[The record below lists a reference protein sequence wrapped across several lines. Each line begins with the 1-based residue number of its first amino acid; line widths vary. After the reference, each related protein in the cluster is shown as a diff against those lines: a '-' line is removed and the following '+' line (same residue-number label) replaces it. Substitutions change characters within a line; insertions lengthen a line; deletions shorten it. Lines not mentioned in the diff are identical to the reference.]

1 MLSEK
6 SRPVIEATA
15 AVVAEHMP
23 EITPRFYAHMF
34 EAHPELM
41 DGTFSRANQRNG
53 EQAQALAGS
62 IVHFAVSMVRDP
74 SRSAHARM
82 ISFMRSAMTNWSA

>member
-23 EITPRFYAHMF
+23 EITPLFYAHMF
-34 EAHPELM
+34 EAHPELL
-41 DGTFSRANQRNG
+41 DGCLLYTSP
-53 EQAQALAGS
+53 S
-62 IVHFAVSMVRDP
+62 PRD
-74 SRSAHARM
+74 
-82 ISFMRSAMTNWSA
+82 

>member
-23 EITPRFYAHMF
+23 EITPLFYAHMF
-34 EAHPELM
+34 EAHPELL
-41 DGTFSRANQRNG
+41 DGVFSRANQRNG

-62 IVHFAVSMVRDP
+62 IVKFAVHLLENPGTLPEAVL
-74 SRSAHARM
+74 
-82 ISFMRSAMTNWSA
+82 